1 MAKLERQRFTASLR
15 IRAPEA
21 LNEALERAADAN
33 MTTSSEYIRQAI
45 IARLKSENSAALGA
59 LGGEA

>member
-33 MTTSSEYIRQAI
+33 MTTSSGYIRQAI
-45 IARLKSENSAALGA
+45 IARLKSEYSAALGA
-59 LGGEA
+59 LGREA